1 MLPVNGNGYAP
12 SSAAYKS
19 REKPVRMFFC
29 CGVRNRDAIRVEFQ
43 GTSNGWQL
51 KIIWTREG
59 WEGCVVDIE
68 GSGSGGEL
76 VVVVVDQEVNTGW
89 ALGNPSPTV
98 RGSMRLL

>member
-1 MLPVNGNGYAP
+1 M
-12 SSAAYKS
+12 
-19 REKPVRMFFC
+19 
-29 CGVRNRDAIRVEFQ
+29 
-43 GTSNGWQL
+43 

-59 WEGCVVDIE
+59 SEGCVVDIE
-68 GSGSGGEL
+68 GSGSGGKL